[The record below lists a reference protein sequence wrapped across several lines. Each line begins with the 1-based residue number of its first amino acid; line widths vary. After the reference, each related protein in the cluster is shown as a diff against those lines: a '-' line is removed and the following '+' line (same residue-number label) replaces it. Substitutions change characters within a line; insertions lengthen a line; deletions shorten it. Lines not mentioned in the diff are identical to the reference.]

1 MSRLPLFANPLFLG
15 FEDIERAFELVSKGA
30 AEGYPPYNVEQ
41 HADGHLRIVVAVAGF
56 SPEELSVLLEGKRLV
71 IRGKRAEDDQRQYLH
86 RGIAM
91 RQFQRSF
98 VLADGIEVT
107 GASLDDD
114 GLLRVELERPLEETR
129 VRSIEIASGT
139 GG

>member
-1 MSRLPLFANPLFLG
+1 MSRLSLFANPLFLG

-30 AEGYPPYNVEQ
+30 TEGYPPYNVEQ
-41 HADGHLRIVVAVAGF
+41 HSDGRLRIIVAVAGF
-56 SPEELSVLLEGKRLV
+56 SAEELSVLLEGKRLV

-91 RQFQRSF
+91 RQFQHSF

-107 GASLDDD
+107 GASLDD
-114 GLLRVELERPLEETR
+114 GLLRVELERPLEEPR
-129 VRSIEIASGT
+129 VRSIEIASGA

>member
-1 MSRLPLFANPLFLG
+1 MSRLSLFGNPLFLG
-15 FEDIERAFELVSKGA
+15 FEDIERAFEQVSKGA

-41 HADGHLRIVVAVAGF
+41 HPDRHLRIILAVAGF
-56 SPEELSVLLEGKRLV
+56 SAGELSVRLEGKRLV
-71 IRGKRAEDDQRQYLH
+71 IRGKQADEGQRQYLH

-107 GASLDDD
+107 GASLDDGMLHID
-114 GLLRVELERPLEETR
+114 LARPQEELRA
-129 VRSIEIASGT
+129 RSIEITTAAAG
-139 GG
+139 